1 MSLAQDRQLFALTA
15 TAVGAREA
23 AALFGVLDIDPA
35 LAAPQGETVSRA
47 VFAMAMNAVLF
58 HDLLARAPTGAA
70 YVEDVRQAGG
80 RVIFDHTAPC
90 APSASARGRPARFR
104 RARRPS
110 CASSSRWATRWP
122 ASIRSTAWA

>member
-80 RVIFDHTAPC
+80 RVIFDHGALRTI
-90 APSASARGRPARFR
+90 RFGQGPTGALPPGQEAFVR
-104 RARRPS
+104 ILEPLG
-110 CASSSRWATRWP
+110 
-122 ASIRSTAWA
+122 